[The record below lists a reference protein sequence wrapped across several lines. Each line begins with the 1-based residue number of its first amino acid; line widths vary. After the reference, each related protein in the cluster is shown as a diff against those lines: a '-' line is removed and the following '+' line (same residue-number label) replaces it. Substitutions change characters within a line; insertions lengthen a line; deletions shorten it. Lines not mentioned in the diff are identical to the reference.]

1 MRNGN
6 TGEPVKK
13 PQDRLRELGFDPGGT
28 DGIFGPKTEAAVKA
42 FQRHEGIE
50 VDGIVGPDTWKHLG
64 IKVEGHVDNG
74 SAAPHGQDSGKNTV
88 DIGGPQPAVVR
99 QGHFIGL
106 AIADKFDA
114 MVAAAKAD
122 GVELRITS
130 GYRSHAEQQKLWDA
144 NPNPKYVARP
154 GTSNHEKG
162 NAIDFTNTPGAW
174 AWLKKNAARFG
185 MHNYPVEAWHYSLD
199 GR

>member
-1 MRNGN
+1 VR
-6 TGEPVKK
+6 KL
-13 PQDRLRELGFDPGGT
+13 QDRLRELGCDPGPS
-28 DGIFGPKTEAAVKA
+28 DGDFGPKTEAAVRA
-42 FQRHEGIE
+42 FQQKEGID

-64 IKVEGHVDNG
+64 IKVEGQVDNG
-74 SAAPHGQDSGKNTV
+74 VPSPQGQNSGNQTV

-122 GVELRITS
+122 GVSLEIES

-162 NAIDFTNTPGAW
+162 NAIDYKNTPGAW
-174 AWLKKNAARFG
+174 DWLKKNATRFG
-185 MHNYPVEAWHYSLD
+185 FHNYPPEPWHYSLD